1 MIPKQFHIKSLEY
14 NFKRDNIAV
23 VNSHGRGSGGVITS
37 QTPHRGS
44 NTPNYHA
51 GSRTPAHGSQT
62 PRADGSRTPS
72 YGGDGSRTPQYEG
85 SQTPRGGDNPW
96 SSKSKFI
103 KLSRTFYD
111 FVCQFQ
117 IRQETNL
124 ENSIVQILQEHH
136 HTQQTIIK
144 VVLSHLHTDH
154 RLQVTSQQL
163 HFRIQRHHH
172 LVHIA
177 QHHRPDI
184 LDQHQ

>member
-111 FVCQFQ
+111 FFASSKYAKRRIWR
-117 IRQETNL
+117 IRSSKYSRN
-124 ENSIVQILQEHH
+124 
-136 HTQQTIIK
+136 TIIPSRR
-144 VVLSHLHTDH
+144 LS
-154 RLQVTSQQL
+154 RWC
-163 HFRIQRHHH
+163 
-172 LVHIA
+172 
-177 QHHRPDI
+177 
-184 LDQHQ
+184 